1 MAGHSKWANIKH
13 RKGKQDAAKG
23 AVFTKLGRE
32 IIVAAKTGGPNPDTN
47 FRLKMAIT
55 KAKSSNM
62 PNDNIKRAIE
72 KGIGGGDD
80 AQYEELIYEGYGP
93 GGAAVMIEAMTDNRN
108 RTAGEIRH
116 MFSKNQGNMGE
127 SGCVSWMFQDK
138 GVLTIELDALPF
150 GTDETILKAL
160 DYGVDDVVEEEEALT
175 FYTAPD
181 VFESLKESL
190 EKAGLVFS
198 DAEVTKVPENTV
210 MIEDADQAK
219 ALLRLMEMLED
230 HDDVQNTYT
239 NFEFSEEIVAQ
250 LT

>member
-32 IIVAAKTGGPNPDTN
+32 IIIAAKTGGSNPDTN
-47 FRLKMAIT
+47 FRLKMAIS
-55 KAKSSNM
+55 KAKAANM
-62 PNDNIKRAIE
+62 PNDNIKRAVD
-72 KGIGGGDD
+72 KGLGGGDET
-80 AQYEELIYEGYGP
+80 QYEELVYEGYGP
-93 GGAAVMIEAMTDNRN
+93 GGAAVLIEAMTDNRN

-127 SGCVSWMFQDK
+127 SGCVNWMFQAK
-138 GVLTIELDALPF
+138 GVLTTEIEALPHSS
-150 GTDETILKAL
+150 DEVILKAL
-160 DYGVDDVVEEEEALT
+160 DLAVDDVVEEEETLT
-175 FYTAPD
+175 FYTSPD
-181 VFESLKESL
+181 VFESVKEAL
-190 EKAGLVFS
+190 EKEGLVFS

-210 MIEDADQAK
+210 MIDDPEQAK
-219 ALLRLMEMLED
+219 ALLRLMDMLED

-239 NFEFSEEIVAQ
+239 NFELSEEIVAQ